1 MSGGPYNLRSR
12 PQGSDSAPPALSPE
26 QFPPL
31 TPTTMSAP
39 SSSNDDIMDLLRSV
53 AASQAATA
61 AEVTS
66 HSAQLAAMASTD
78 ARVERLEALVASL
91 TTTRT
96 GGGVVSSRDY
106 AHAVCAAYTC
116 SAFATADYSGDD
128 CWSLSTG
135 ANAYS
140 LFCCSL

>member
-1 MSGGPYNLRSR
+1 MSEGRYNLRSR
-12 PQGSDSAPPALSPE
+12 PQSSDSAPPALSSPE

-66 HSAQLAAMASTD
+66 HSTQLAALASTD
-78 ARVERLEALVASL
+78 ARVERLEALVNTL
-91 TTTRT
+91 TANRT
-96 GGGVVSSRDY
+96 NGGS
-106 AHAVCAAYTC
+106 
-116 SAFATADYSGDD
+116 
-128 CWSLSTG
+128 
-135 ANAYS
+135 
-140 LFCCSL
+140 